1 MGMSK
6 AMSKAGG
13 GVRSRG
19 VVTILED
26 SVGSME
32 SEKSRV
38 IGEGGRR
45 RHISAGVGGNLRSS
59 VGTTG
64 GVGNLGIA
72 DVGASEVVRR
82 SSERESDAI

>member
-1 MGMSK
+1 M
-6 AMSKAGG
+6 
-13 GVRSRG
+13 
-19 VVTILED
+19 VTILED

-32 SEKSRV
+32 SEKSKV